1 MTRRRAGVLVAG
13 LVTVILIAGA
23 PPAGAHTISGMQA
36 TNYRSEIL
44 AISPPDPNV
53 SVRLLELGR
62 RVQLTNRGTTDIVV
76 LGYDGEPYLRVGP
89 GGVFENT
96 RSPTLYRNQ
105 TTVDGSAPDVPKSAN
120 ARAAPTWKRTGGGD
134 TVKWRDQRT
143 RWEGADAPG
152 VKTAPDRRQVVVPSW
167 TILLEAPSRVT
178 VTGSITY
185 VPAPALLP
193 WVILVVLLFL
203 VTALAGTRRHW
214 GPLLSGV
221 LAVLLAVDVVQ
232 SFASGT
238 LVGDAIPVMILKV
251 LLGGVFATVAWIVGF
266 ISIGPLQRS
275 QEGALVGAGVA
286 GLFIALFSGLQDL
299 GTLASS
305 QAPSPLPDG
314 LARAGVAIA
323 LGLGL
328 GLVAAVFVTVR
339 SHPDVHINP
348 APN

>member
-1 MTRRRAGVLVAG
+1 MTRLRAGALFAG
-13 LVTVILIAGA
+13 LVTVILIASA
-23 PPAGAHTISGMQA
+23 PPAEAHTISGMEA

-44 AISPPDPNV
+44 AISPPDPNI

-76 LGYDGEPYLRVGP
+76 LGYEGEPYLRLGP

-105 TTVDGSAPDVPKSAN
+105 LSVDGSVPEVPKSAD
-120 ARAAPTWKRTGGGD
+120 AQAAPRWKRTGGGN
-134 TVKWRDQRT
+134 TVTWRDQRT

-152 VKTAPDRRQVVVPSW
+152 VKAAPDRRQAVVPSW
-167 TILLEAPSRVT
+167 TIFLEAPSRVT

-185 VPAPALLP
+185 IPPPALLP
-193 WVILVVLLFL
+193 WVILAVVLFVL
-203 VTALAGTRRHW
+203 TALVGTRSRW
-214 GPLLSGV
+214 GPLQSGV

-238 LVGDAIPVMILKV
+238 LTGDAVPIMILKV
-251 LLGGVFATVAWIVGF
+251 LLGGVFATVAWIVG
-266 ISIGPLQRS
+266 IVSIGPLQRS
-275 QEGALVGAGVA
+275 REGALVGAGVA

-314 LARAGVAIA
+314 LARAGVVIA

-339 SHPDVHINP
+339 SHPDVKLNP
-348 APN
+348 PAA